1 MRVNISGSMRSCLL
15 ALLAPLFI
23 TACNSSDSA
32 SSGNGDIASGYDS
45 GEVTLL
51 VTDAP
56 SSEFDEVNVITDS
69 MSLVGEGAEVH
80 LLKKRSKIKL
90 LDLRNSFA
98 KLSRKRVPVGTYHK
112 FRMSV
117 VGVELI
123 KRHRQNDGTF
133 VEEVIIPKLEQKFFD
148 LNLAAQMAV
157 HRGSRHMMKLDVD
170 AEQSVHQDQASSTG
184 YTFRTWARCDVA
196 KLPDEPVEEP
206 VQDPAPEPVP
216 VLMNEKGVA
225 RNVLTDSFEL
235 CDPADLSVC
244 EQVNTG
250 ANTVFMDSMV
260 QDADASVI
268 QENNELQVIGLLD
281 VNTGAIDALHVVVDS
296 QRLNSYSGLFSGDV
310 VNDAINMEVTAGT
323 STGTYPMRP
332 ASLPGIYDSAGNVL
346 DVSALG
352 DGVNAEVIGLLN
364 TFPAFELRPAVV
376 IIAAP

>member
-1 MRVNISGSMRSCLL
+1 MYVNISRSMRSCLL

-32 SSGNGDIASGYDS
+32 SSGNGDLASGYDS

-69 MSLVGEGAEVH
+69 MSLVGEGSEVH

-98 KLSRKRVPVGTYHK
+98 RLSRKRVPVGTYHK

-123 KRHRQNDGTF
+123 KRHWDKDGNM
-133 VEEVIIPKLEQKFFD
+133 VEEKIIPKLEQKFFD

-157 HRGSRHMMKLDVD
+157 HRRSRHMMKLDVD

-196 KLPDEPVEEP
+196 RLPDEPVDEP
-206 VQDPAPEPVP
+206 AQDPAPEPVP

-244 EQVNTG
+244 EQVNMG

-260 QDADASVI
+260 QVADASSI
-268 QENNELQVIGLLD
+268 TENTQLQVIGLLD
-281 VNTGAIDALHVVVDS
+281 VNSGAINALHVVEDS
-296 QRLNSYSGLFSGDV
+296 SRLNSYSGGFAGTVS
-310 VNDAINMEVTAGT
+310 NDAIDFTVTAGT

-332 ASLPGIYDSAGNVL
+332 ASLPGVYDSAGNVL
-346 DVSALG
+346 DINALG

-376 IIAAP
+376 IIATP

>member
-1 MRVNISGSMRSCLL
+1 MYVNISRSMRSSLL
-15 ALLAPLFI
+15 VLLAPIFI

-32 SSGNGDIASGYDS
+32 SSGNGDLASGYDS

-80 LLKKRSKIKL
+80 LLNKRSKIKL

-98 KLSRKRVPVGTYHK
+98 RLSRKRVPVGTYHK

-123 KRHRQNDGTF
+123 KRHWDKDGNM
-133 VEEVIIPKLEQKFFD
+133 VEEKIIPKLEQKFFD

-157 HRGSRHMMKLDVD
+157 HRRSRHMMKLDVD

-196 KLPDEPVEEP
+196 KLPDEPVDEP
-206 VQDPAPEPVP
+206 PQDPVPEPVP

-250 ANTVFMDSMV
+250 ANTVFMNSMV

-281 VNTGAIDALHVVVDS
+281 VNTGAIDALHVVMDS
-296 QRLNSYSGLFSGDV
+296 QRLNSYSGGFVGAES
-310 VNDAINMEVTAGT
+310 NDAIDFAVTAGT

-346 DVSALG
+346 DSSALG

>member
-1 MRVNISGSMRSCLL
+1 MNISRSMRSCLL

-32 SSGNGDIASGYDS
+32 SSGNGDLASGYDS

-69 MSLVGEGAEVH
+69 MSLVGEGSEVH

-98 KLSRKRVPVGTYHK
+98 RLSRKRVPVGTYHK

-123 KRHRQNDGTF
+123 KRHWDKDGNM
-133 VEEVIIPKLEQKFFD
+133 VEEKIIPKLEQKFFD

-157 HRGSRHMMKLDVD
+157 HRRSRHMMKLDVD

-196 KLPDEPVEEP
+196 RLPDEPVDEP
-206 VQDPAPEPVP
+206 AQDPVPEPVP

-244 EQVNTG
+244 EQVNMG

-260 QDADASVI
+260 QVADASSI
-268 QENNELQVIGLLD
+268 TENTQLQVIGLLD
-281 VNTGAIDALHVVVDS
+281 VNSGAINALHVVEDS
-296 QRLNSYSGLFSGDV
+296 SRLNSYSGGFAGTVS
-310 VNDAINMEVTAGT
+310 NDAIDFTVTAGT

-332 ASLPGIYDSAGNVL
+332 ASLPGVYDSAGNVL
-346 DVSALG
+346 DINALG

-376 IIAAP
+376 IIATP